1 MINRVVKL
9 GFFVLPA
16 LALLI
21 GSPLRAMDLDT
32 YDLDSM
38 AYMST
43 DIVEGDVGQWHK
55 YENKPDGPQVM
66 DFKVI
71 STLKGT
77 FKAGDVFPLEAMDFY
92 VKSKGFTGNSE
103 KLKSGDHLVIFCSR
117 AKSVFLYDIP
127 KDAVIYWTVPGGVR
141 LLQDG
146 LAYSYQQLNNPG
158 PYIALTPDDGFKV
171 PGTPI
176 ETLRT
181 QISASMLV
189 ADRYKA
195 LNLAACRRSWAG
207 PIVLHTAN
215 PMRIRRRIPK
225 HTTD

>member
-21 GSPLRAMDLDT
+21 GSPLRAMNLDT

-55 YENKPDGPQVM
+55 YENKPDDPQVM

-141 LLQDG
+141 LLLSQALEHHTDKKSIVATEDDL
-146 LAYSYQQLNNPG
+146 LA
-158 PYIALTPDDGFKV
+158 
-171 PGTPI
+171 
-176 ETLRT
+176 
-181 QISASMLV
+181 
-189 ADRYKA
+189 
-195 LNLAACRRSWAG
+195 
-207 PIVLHTAN
+207 
-215 PMRIRRRIPK
+215 PMRIEQAFGVVRHELPDETSEGEI
-225 HTTD
+225 